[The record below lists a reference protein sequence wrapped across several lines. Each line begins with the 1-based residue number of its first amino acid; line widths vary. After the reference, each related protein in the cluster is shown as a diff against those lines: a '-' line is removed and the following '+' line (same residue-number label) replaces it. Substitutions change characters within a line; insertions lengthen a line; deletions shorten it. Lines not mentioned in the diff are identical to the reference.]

1 MNTPPADAPLTPS
14 SRSRRVGQR
23 VQGFV
28 HSIRVRSYVMG
39 MAVVIVLGSSYFVFA
54 NGSSETSTVTTDLA
68 IVERRNIVTSVKAT
82 GTVTFANEQQ
92 LKFNTKGT
100 VARVSVKEGDTV
112 KKGQVV
118 AELDHTSAQADVTQA
133 YLAISAS
140 RLQLEQLI
148 ADREGDALTA
158 QNVVN
163 SAQRAVEQAQTDL
176 EKTRATE
183 LQSYGSTAQDI
194 LIGSEKLLDSFYGV
208 LTNDASARPPS
219 DITTLEI
226 ERLLYRDWTL
236 KDQVELSFREGVN
249 QAATM
254 RQHYGTQLNTEKDA
268 YVVEHALRDAR
279 NLAETLQRLGEQ
291 TYNMMQGASTDS
303 IEFTVDELNTLRTTV
318 NTNRST
324 AAGLVEDAQTAQA
337 NLVALTNEESMP
349 STTLQTKEDTLATNK
364 ESEIV
369 KQLDMQSTLKSLDI
383 QIKLKENEIS
393 QKAASITKLQK
404 SLEDYQI
411 KAPFDGKV
419 RRVDYQ
425 VGDNLLADAAED
437 QYIVLE
443 NRDYTVVTILLDQV
457 EIVRVKAGL
466 PATIT
471 LDAIENRV
479 FTGSIFEIDPTPV
492 ESSGVV
498 SYNVDLRIPTPT
510 DITILSGMTTAV
522 EIETARKDNVLAVP
536 SLAIKWTNGKAA
548 VQTASGESRAVET
561 GVTDGKYTEIL
572 SGAEEGD
579 SVYAINVSTGNASSS
594 ARGNSMQIMRTL
606 DGGGGPPR

>member
-1 MNTPPADAPLTPS
+1 
-14 SRSRRVGQR
+14 
-23 VQGFV
+23 
-28 HSIRVRSYVMG
+28 
-39 MAVVIVLGSSYFVFA
+39 
-54 NGSSETSTVTTDLA
+54 
-68 IVERRNIVTSVKAT
+68 
-82 GTVTFANEQQ
+82 
-92 LKFNTKGT
+92 
-100 VARVSVKEGDTV
+100 
-112 KKGQVV
+112 
-118 AELDHTSAQADVTQA
+118 
-133 YLAISAS
+133 
-140 RLQLEQLI
+140 
-148 ADREGDALTA
+148 
-158 QNVVN
+158 
-163 SAQRAVEQAQTDL
+163 
-176 EKTRATE
+176 
-183 LQSYGSTAQDI
+183 
-194 LIGSEKLLDSFYGV
+194 
-208 LTNDASARPPS
+208 
-219 DITTLEI
+219 
-226 ERLLYRDWTL
+226 
-236 KDQVELSFREGVN
+236 VN

>member
-1 MNTPPADAPLTPS
+1 MTDLTVPPQHSPS
-14 SRSRRVGQR
+14 RMQR
-23 VQGFV
+23 FWQRLQGNV
-28 HSIRVRSYVMG
+28 RDIRMKSYLMGIAVM
-39 MAVVIVLGSSYFVFA
+39 VVLGSSYFVFA
-54 NGSSETSTVTTDLA
+54 NGDSATSTATSNLA
-68 IVERRNIVTSVKAT
+68 IAERRTIVTSVKAT

-100 VARVSVKEGDTV
+100 VARVNVKEGDTV
-112 KKGQVV
+112 KKGQVI

-133 YLAISAS
+133 YLALSAS
-140 RLQLEQLI
+140 RLQLEQLV
-148 ADREGDALTA
+148 ADREGDMLTA
-158 QNVVN
+158 QNAVN
-163 SAQRAVEQAQTDL
+163 SAQRAVGQAQADL

-194 LIGSEKLLDSFYGV
+194 LIGSEKLLDSFYGI
-208 LTNDASARPPS
+208 LTVDTAARPPS

-226 ERLLYRDWTL
+226 DRLLFRDWLL
-236 KDQVELSFREGVN
+236 KDAVELSFRKGVN
-249 QAATM
+249 QAAAM
-254 RQHYGTQLNTEKDA
+254 RAQYGTQLNTEQDAAVIQQALKDA
-268 YVVEHALRDAR
+268 RS
-279 NLAETLQRLGEQ
+279 LAETLQRLGEQ
-291 TYNMMQGASTDS
+291 TYDMMQGASTDS
-303 IEFTVDELNTLRTTV
+303 IEFTVDDLTALRTTV

-324 AAGLVEDAQTAQA
+324 AAGLVADAQTAEA
-337 NLVALTNEESMP
+337 SLVALTEESIP

-393 QKAASITKLQK
+393 QKGASLTKLRK

-510 DITILSGMTTAV
+510 DVTILSGMTTAV
-522 EIETARKDNVLAVP
+522 EIETARKENVIAVP
-536 SLAIKWTNGKAA
+536 SLALKWQNGKAS
-548 VQTASGESRAVET
+548 VQTASGESVMVET
-561 GVTDGKYTEIL
+561 GVTDGQYTEIL
-572 SGAEEGD
+572 SGVEEGD
-579 SVYAINVSTGNASSS
+579 SIVAINVSARNASSS